1 MIELDSVSMD
11 YSGVLAVE
19 KVSME
24 VKKGEVVGLLGPNG
38 AGKSTIMKILATQI
52 HPTGGKALVSGHD
65 VVTEPIEVR
74 KALGYLPEQAPLY
87 DDMEV
92 REYLDFVARGRGLA
106 GLDARRRPGWVKE
119 VCGLGAT
126 WCRPIG
132 ELSKGYRQR
141 VGLAQALV
149 HDPEVLILDEP
160 TSGLDPIQIIE
171 IRKLVRDL
179 AATKALL
186 FSTHILQEITAVSD
200 RIVVIS
206 HGKVIARGTEA
217 ELKTRFGGGLRVR
230 ARFEAQS
237 DPVEVLR
244 REEGIRVVES
254 RAEGD
259 NRWSLLVQGDVDAL
273 ELLSHRAHEQGWRV
287 LELAREE
294 ADLEDVFTQIV
305 RKAA

>member
-1 MIELDSVSMD
+1 M
-11 YSGVLAVE
+11 
-19 KVSME
+19 
-24 VKKGEVVGLLGPNG
+24 
-38 AGKSTIMKILATQI
+38 
-52 HPTGGKALVSGHD
+52 
-65 VVTEPIEVR
+65 
-74 KALGYLPEQAPLY
+74 
-87 DDMEV
+87 
-92 REYLDFVARGRGLA
+92 
-106 GLDARRRPGWVKE
+106 
-119 VCGLGAT
+119 
-126 WCRPIG
+126 
-132 ELSKGYRQR
+132 
-141 VGLAQALV
+141 
-149 HDPEVLILDEP
+149 
-160 TSGLDPIQIIE
+160 
-171 IRKLVRDL
+171 
-179 AATKALL
+179 
-186 FSTHILQEITAVSD
+186 
-200 RIVVIS
+200 VIS